1 MGRRS
6 DHTREELR
14 EIIVRGGHRQMEEV
28 GFARFSAREVAK
40 RIGYSIGTLYNVF
53 GSYDQLILAING
65 RTLDLWLTYLERRLE
80 GVEDDRLR
88 AAVDAYFQFAV
99 DHRHAWTAL
108 FDFRLPEGEAL
119 PDDYA
124 AKLTEIL
131 ATVEGEVAAELPP
144 RHADKAPALARS
156 LLATVHGH
164 CFFALNGTFELLG
177 EDAPLAAALDRVRD
191 ALDRYRQNRE

>member
-14 EIIVRGGHRQMEEV
+14 EIIVREGHRQMEEA

-53 GSYDQLILAING
+53 GSYDHLILAING
-65 RTLDLWLTYLERRLE
+65 RTLDLWLAYLERRLV
-80 GVEDDRLR
+80 GVEEDRLDV
-88 AAVDAYFQFAV
+88 AVDAYFQFAM

-108 FDFRLPEGEAL
+108 FDFRLPEGET
-119 PDDYA
+119 PPEYYA
-124 AKLTEIL
+124 VKLTAIL
-131 ATVEGEVAAELPP
+131 DAVEREVAGEL
-144 RHADKAPALARS
+144 RAGHVDKAPALARS

-177 EDAPLAAALDRVRD
+177 ETDPIAAALDRVRD
-191 ALDRYRQNRE
+191 TLKRYRVD